1 MNSTAKI
8 LLVEDDEMML
18 ALSSKMLLDAGF
30 DINSA
35 LKPGDAIKL
44 LTGHKYDLV
53 VLDISMPTLSGFDFV
68 QLMESFHIDSKI
80 VFLTNMDDEETL
92 RKVKKIKINRLISKE
107 KELHRLPEII
117 REVLALA

>member
-1 MNSTAKI
+1 VNSTAKI

-30 DINSA
+30 DIDSA

>member
-30 DINSA
+30 DIDSA